1 MKDKFITYLRVEK
14 KYSEN
19 TINSYNEDIER
30 FSEYLDSQNI
40 DVRKCNK
47 EVVRDYLK
55 YLDSLKLKNSSISRN
70 MSSLRT
76 YFDYLVTHGYV
87 DTNPIRGMKNP
98 KKEKKLPNFLSYEEF
113 LKLLEAIK
121 SDDALSVRNKLIVEM
136 LFATGVRVSELC
148 NIKLDD
154 IDYRNQSIR
163 IIGKGSKERVVY
175 YGAYAKDLLEEYI
188 GYERSILLK
197 GKKSD
202 YLLINNKSTPLLRGG
217 VEMIIDEIAFKASLK
232 NKISPHVLRH
242 TFATIMLNEGADIRI
257 VQELLGHA
265 SLSTTGIYTHVTTD
279 ALKAE
284 YLKAFPRK

>member
-1 MKDKFITYLRVEK
+1 MYLKLEK

-19 TINSYNEDIER
+19 TINSYNEDIEK
-30 FSEYLDSQNI
+30 FSEYLDGLNI
-40 DVRKCNK
+40 SVRRCNK

-121 SDDALSVRNKLIVEM
+121 SDDALSVRNILIVEM

-148 NIKLDD
+148 NIK
-154 IDYRNQSIR
+154 
-163 IIGKGSKERVVY
+163 
-175 YGAYAKDLLEEYI
+175 
-188 GYERSILLK
+188 
-197 GKKSD
+197 
-202 YLLINNKSTPLLRGG
+202 
-217 VEMIIDEIAFKASLK
+217 
-232 NKISPHVLRH
+232 
-242 TFATIMLNEGADIRI
+242 
-257 VQELLGHA
+257 
-265 SLSTTGIYTHVTTD
+265 
-279 ALKAE
+279 
-284 YLKAFPRK
+284 

>member
-1 MKDKFITYLRVEK
+1 MKDKFIMYLKVEK

-19 TINSYNEDIER
+19 TVNSYNEDIKR
-30 FSEYLDSQNI
+30 FSEYLDGQNI

-55 YLDSLKLKNSSISRN
+55 YLDSMKLKNSSISRN

-163 IIGKGSKERVVY
+163 IMGKGSKERIVY
-175 YGAYAKDLLEEYI
+175 YGAYAKDLVEEYI

-197 GKKSD
+197 GKKGD
-202 YLLINNKSTPLLRGG
+202 YLLINN
-217 VEMIIDEIAFKASLK
+217 SLF
-232 NKISPHVLRH
+232 LFR
-242 TFATIMLNEGADIRI
+242 T
-257 VQELLGHA
+257 
-265 SLSTTGIYTHVTTD
+265 
-279 ALKAE
+279 
-284 YLKAFPRK
+284 